1 MLQNA
6 TFRTAFAISLSLHLF
21 AISAGGFFHTKP
33 LDDKNCPIEV
43 SYLVPE
49 ISQDKIQE
57 RIIQNLPQKYDLEK
71 KDLQQVVEKGEH
83 YLSEEALKELEEY
96 IQYYELIRE
105 SIKKYV
111 SKNYTRFREEGI
123 IEVAFTLNKNGI
135 LKNLAVDTSKSIKSP
150 RLKTIALKSI
160 KEASPFPPFPDSL
173 KKKEL
178 AFAIA
183 IIFKKE

>member
-6 TFRTAFAISLSLHLF
+6 TFRMAFAISFILHLF
-21 AISAGGFFHTKP
+21 AISAGRFFHTKSFNNENH
-33 LDDKNCPIEV
+33 KIEIT
-43 SYLVPE
+43 YLAPE

-71 KDLQQVVEKGEH
+71 KDLQQVVEKGEQ
-83 YLSEEALKELEEY
+83 YLSEEELKAFEEY

-150 RLKTIALKSI
+150 RLKTIALKSM

-173 KKKEL
+173 EKKEL